1 MRFTVTFVFQSE
13 SDRKHTHTHTHT
25 HTHAR
30 THTRARTHARTHTHT
45 HTHAH
50 TRTQTRTRMLTF
62 STQSFQLVAA
72 NASEPSGSQCQPLPT
87 SLSSVHV
94 RACTPVFLRMPDER
108 RGDGQADEKTGSRNR
123 VSRFPLSPSVC
134 TWSSVLPVT
143 NALVSQLLGTFN
155 EFLRPN

>member
-13 SDRKHTHTHTHT
+13 SDRKHTRARAGARTRAHTHTHT
-25 HTHAR
+25 Q
-30 THTRARTHARTHTHT
+30 
-45 HTHAH
+45 
-50 TRTQTRTRMLTF
+50 TRTRTRTRTRMLTF

-72 NASEPSGSQCQPLPT
+72 NASEPSGSQYQPLPT